1 MRGGGVFIDLVNAE
15 AHVLV
20 GFGVVQVK
28 GLATQIRLPFSR
40 RDHLLGEHRQRDR
53 SGKPMIF
60 GKDRDKGLVLDG
72 FNIRVVTVGEGGV
85 TESDVLVHDAT
96 SEDSTLHM
104 KLAMMEGPDMPIA
117 MGVIRDVVEET
128 YDAAVEAQIAEVQ
141 AKSKVKTFDDLI
153 DTCEQ
158 WDM

>member
-1 MRGGGVFIDLVNAE
+1 M
-15 AHVLV
+15 
-20 GFGVVQVK
+20 
-28 GLATQIRLPFSR
+28 
-40 RDHLLGEHRQRDR
+40 
-53 SGKPMIF
+53 
-60 GKDRDKGLVLDG
+60 
-72 FNIRVVTVGEGGV
+72 

-141 AKSKVKTFDDLI
+141 AKSKVKTFDELI

>member
-1 MRGGGVFIDLVNAE
+1 
-15 AHVLV
+15 
-20 GFGVVQVK
+20 
-28 GLATQIRLPFSR
+28 
-40 RDHLLGEHRQRDR
+40 
-53 SGKPMIF
+53 
-60 GKDRDKGLVLDG
+60 
-72 FNIRVVTVGEGGV
+72 
-85 TESDVLVHDAT
+85 
-96 SEDSTLHM
+96 
-104 KLAMMEGPDMPIA
+104 MPIA